1 MEIEVFDDILKQ
13 VLREKATNNIAVEV
27 EQGTIKSTGC
37 AIWWFLTI
45 VCDSYT
51 KRPYPF
57 FFSSNMSDDEL
68 DDTYGQFQEKI
79 SLLRNL
85 NTK

>member
-1 MEIEVFDDILKQ
+1 MEIEIFDDILKQ
-13 VLREKATNNIAVEV
+13 VLREKATSKIAIQV
-27 EQGTIKSTGC
+27 EQGTVKSTGGV
-37 AIWWFLTI
+37 IWWFLTI
-45 VCDSYT
+45 VYDDYT

-57 FFSSNMSDDEL
+57 FFSSSMSDDEL